1 MFQTEARIIP
11 LFYHV
16 PPSDFRHIKNGV
28 AKAFREHEEKGRYPS
43 HDIQQW
49 KECLQNVSG
58 IKGFELNGH
67 NHDLGKLCN
76 QVVSAVVKVMGGSA
90 KTTVVKNEDTVDE
103 NYIDDWVEPDD
114 NEEDEKYDDENYI
127 DDDDEEDEKDDD
139 ENYID
144 DWVEPDE
151 NYIDDFSG
159 YIYEDR

>member
-76 QVVSAVVKVMGGSA
+76 QVVSAVVKEKQQRKIPLEVA
-90 KTTVVKNEDTVDE
+90 KCEVGLDESVK
-103 NYIDDWVEPDD
+103 
-114 NEEDEKYDDENYI
+114 
-127 DDDDEEDEKDDD
+127 
-139 ENYID
+139 
-144 DWVEPDE
+144 
-151 NYIDDFSG
+151 DFHSHCQRNG
-159 YIYEDR
+159 QMRDK